1 MGGFRPTPQQQA
13 AVEAFT
19 AGAHVVLQA
28 GAGSGKTSTLQLLG
42 EATRRR
48 GRYLAFN
55 KSIATEAQ
63 RRFPRTVTAS
73 TVHKLGYAA
82 VGHQY
87 RERLTRPRMASAK
100 LASIFGIRFKEV
112 WIGQRRLTAAGVY
125 AQASG
130 TVLRFCQSA
139 DTVIRPEH
147 VPWPRGISEEHEH
160 DQLVDLVLPYAQ
172 RIWDDLQDPHGGRAR
187 FTHDHY
193 LKMWALTEP
202 RLRDEFLLID
212 EAQDTNPVAEQV
224 FTAQRDRCQLV
235 MVGDSAQAIYGW
247 RGARD
252 IMAGAAGTHLNL
264 SQSFRF
270 GNGIAAEANRW
281 LAIADAPIRLTG
293 AADIDSGLDTLDKPE
308 AILCRTNGGAIIEV
322 LDQLKRGRRVCFV
335 GRADDLRRLAGAAR
349 DLQNGLRTDHP
360 DLMLFAN
367 WGEVQD
373 YVDYDP
379 DGRDLLPLVE
389 VIDEHGVDVVLDTLG
404 QLSAEAEADVTV
416 STVHAAKGR
425 EWSTVRIAEDF
436 IEPLDEDTCD
446 AAGNPQPAPIEPA
459 EANLAYVAVT
469 RARHRLDLGGLAWIN
484 RHPDGNPTQ
493 ANRA

>member
-139 DTVIRPEH
+139 DAVIRPEH
-147 VPWPRGISEEHEH
+147 VPWPQGISEEHEH
-160 DQLVDLVLPYAQ
+160 DQLVDLSCRMPNAFGTTC
-172 RIWDDLQDPHGGRAR
+172 RTRTSGGPGSPTTTAR
-187 FTHDHY
+187 P
-193 LKMWALTEP
+193 AGRCEP
-202 RLRDEFLLID
+202 GL
-212 EAQDTNPVAEQV
+212 
-224 FTAQRDRCQLV
+224 
-235 MVGDSAQAIYGW
+235 
-247 RGARD
+247 
-252 IMAGAAGTHLNL
+252 
-264 SQSFRF
+264 
-270 GNGIAAEANRW
+270 
-281 LAIADAPIRLTG
+281 LAIR
-293 AADIDSGLDTLDKPE
+293 SGPRSD
-308 AILCRTNGGAIIEV
+308 RTV
-322 LDQLKRGRRVCFV
+322 LGDRGRR
-335 GRADDLRRLAGAAR
+335 R
-349 DLQNGLRTDHP
+349 
-360 DLMLFAN
+360 
-367 WGEVQD
+367 
-373 YVDYDP
+373 
-379 DGRDLLPLVE
+379 
-389 VIDEHGVDVVLDTLG
+389 
-404 QLSAEAEADVTV
+404 
-416 STVHAAKGR
+416 
-425 EWSTVRIAEDF
+425 
-436 IEPLDEDTCD
+436 
-446 AAGNPQPAPIEPA
+446 
-459 EANLAYVAVT
+459 
-469 RARHRLDLGGLAWIN
+469 RAR
-484 RHPDGNPTQ
+484 P
-493 ANRA
+493 